1 MADVDVAT
9 SQPPPA
15 QRPPIRRIEVSPSDS
30 SSGVSSQRQRTRSPV
45 HGHSLATS
53 LSNVT
58 QRTPLSDLTNLQSA
72 SGAAPRSRASSQGSL
87 NQSVHA
93 SQLSTAHSS
102 QAGSQA
108 ALPFDRPAEVTEYVV
123 ASRLARI
130 TPTLTGANDLGE
142 SKKSVAESVLAKIYD
157 IKDAAAWWQLHAPAG
172 MPLPA
177 ALIGERIGS
186 LDVKYEL
193 LPPIDQQRR

>member
-1 MADVDVAT
+1 M
-9 SQPPPA
+9 
-15 QRPPIRRIEVSPSDS
+15 
-30 SSGVSSQRQRTRSPV
+30 
-45 HGHSLATS
+45 
-53 LSNVT
+53 
-58 QRTPLSDLTNLQSA
+58 
-72 SGAAPRSRASSQGSL
+72 
-87 NQSVHA
+87 
-93 SQLSTAHSS
+93 
-102 QAGSQA
+102 
-108 ALPFDRPAEVTEYVV
+108 TEYVV

-130 TPTLTGANDLGE
+130 MPTLTGANDLGE

>member
-1 MADVDVAT
+1 MTDVGVAT
-9 SQPPPA
+9 PSQA
-15 QRPPIRRIEVSPSDS
+15 QRPRGRRIAQSESDS
-30 SSGVSSQRQRTRSPV
+30 GFPSSQRQRTGSSPV
-45 HGHSLATS
+45 HGYSLAMS
-53 LSNVT
+53 D
-58 QRTPLSDLTNLQSA
+58 RTPSQAPLSDITNLQSA

-108 ALPFDRPAEVTEYVV
+108 ALPFDRPAEVTEFVV

-157 IKDAAAWWQLHAPAG
+157 IKDAATWWQLHAPAG

-177 ALIGERIGS
+177 ALIGEQIGS
-186 LDVKYEL
+186 LDVKYEV

>member
-1 MADVDVAT
+1 MANFDVAT
-9 SQPPPA
+9 SQPPQAQPA
-15 QRPPIRRIEVSPSDS
+15 RIRRIADTPSDS
-30 SSGVSSQRQRTRSPV
+30 DSGVPSQRQRTGSPV
-45 HGHSLATS
+45 HGYSLATS
-53 LSNVT
+53 GNCTPS
-58 QRTPLSDLTNLQSA
+58 RTPLSDVTNLQSV
-72 SGAAPRSRASSQGSL
+72 SGAAPRSRESSQASL
-87 NQSVHA
+87 NQSVHP
-93 SQLSTAHSS
+93 SQLSTAHGS

-130 TPTLTGANDLGE
+130 MPTLTGANDLGE